1 MRISDRGWSRL
12 ALAFVLASAAGC
24 PSPRPN
30 GNGGDPPSAEVL
42 ALEVAAHD
50 LVNAQRTANAL
61 PALIMR
67 NDLREV
73 ARAHSEDMAARDFFD
88 HVNPDGDDPFDRL
101 DDAGIAFNNAG
112 ENIAF
117 NQGFPNPA
125 AVAVD
130 GWMNSQG
137 HRENI
142 LRSAFTH
149 AGMGVAVTANG
160 EHYFTQVFAG
170 FSKDV
175 PEGFVDVYYY
185 GPIRMDAP
193 TE

>member
-1 MRISDRGWSRL
+1 MVSSRIVLRL
-12 ALAFVLASAAGC
+12 TLVCLWAGSTGC
-24 PSPRPN
+24 PTPRPN
-30 GNGGDPPSAEVL
+30 GGGGNPPTAEVL
-42 ALEVAAHD
+42 ALEEAAHT
-50 LVNAQRTANAL
+50 LVNVQRTGNAL

-67 NDLREV
+67 EDLREV

-88 HVNPDGDDPFDRL
+88 HVNPEGDDAFDRL
-101 DDAGIAFNNAG
+101 ADAEIAFNAAG

-117 NQGFPNPA
+117 NQGFADPA
-125 AVAVD
+125 ATAVE

-137 HRENI
+137 HRANI
-142 LRSAFTH
+142 LRPSFTH

-160 EHYFTQVFAG
+160 EHFFTQVFAG

-185 GPIRMDAP
+185 GPIRIDAP
-193 TE
+193 AE